1 MSVSQTTSLQCSSR
15 DSTNDLFTK
24 WIKSYDYHCWLVI
37 SLGDKVTKDL
47 EKKLLSH
54 DWEQKDLED
63 MERNARAAMYI
74 TNALCQEDVEKL
86 QSCES
91 ARSKWVALE

>member
-1 MSVSQTTSLQCSSR
+1 
-15 DSTNDLFTK
+15 
-24 WIKSYDYHCWLVI
+24 
-37 SLGDKVTKDL
+37 
-47 EKKLLSH
+47 
-54 DWEQKDLED
+54 

-91 ARSKWVALE
+91 AQSKWVALEQMYMGSHDLRELE